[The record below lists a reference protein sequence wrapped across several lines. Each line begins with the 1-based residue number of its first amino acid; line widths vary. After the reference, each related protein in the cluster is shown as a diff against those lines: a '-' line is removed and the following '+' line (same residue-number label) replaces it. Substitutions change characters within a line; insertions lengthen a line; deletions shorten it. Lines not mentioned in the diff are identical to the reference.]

1 MNTSVNFE
9 VENFEQDVIERSR
22 VTPVLVDFWAEWC
35 GPCKILGPVLER
47 LAARQTGRWELRKLD
62 TERFPEVAASYGIRS
77 IPNVKL
83 FVDGKVTQE
92 FVGAL
97 PEASV
102 EAWLAKALPPQHQ
115 KLLENVEALMHEGR
129 TDEAREFLE
138 RIVSEDASDEHA
150 RALLGLTLSWSHPDR
165 AAALVDGIHEASPD
179 GMMARAVKTIG
190 RLLAIHRNEVVLP
203 EGEPKEMYRLA
214 IDELARGELDR
225 ALELFITILRDH
237 RTYDDDGGRIACL
250 AIFAYL
256 GEDHPVTR
264 KRRREFSNAL
274 YA

>member
-1 MNTSVNFE
+1 MTNGENFE

-35 GPCKILGPVLER
+35 GPCKVLGPVLER
-47 LAARQTGRWELRKLD
+47 LAARKTGRWELRKVD

-102 EAWLAKALPPQHQ
+102 EAWLAKALPPKHQ
-115 KLLENVEALMHEGR
+115 KLVEKAEGLMREGR
-129 TDEAREFLE
+129 TEEAREILE
-138 RIVSEDASDEHA
+138 QVVAEEPSGEHG
-150 RALLGLTLSWSHPDR
+150 RALLGLTLARSDPDR
-165 AAALVDGIHEASPD
+165 AAVLVEEIHEATQD
-179 GMMARAVKTIG
+179 GMIAQAVRTIG
-190 RLLAIHRNEVVLP
+190 RLLAVHRNEVVLP
-203 EGEPKEMYRLA
+203 EGEARESYRLA
-214 IDELARGELDR
+214 IDGFVRGEFDR
-225 ALELFITILRDH
+225 ALELFIMILRDH
-237 RTYDDDGGRIACL
+237 RSYDDDGGRLACL